1 MQISDGPSQIREALF
16 SLNCCF
22 ESKCIISYQPDIE
35 DFKTTNVKYY
45 CPYKAIF
52 EFGIPLVNL
61 LYTCIVVFSFYRSC
75 QFANCSKSKYPG
87 TNIWKQKISE
97 RMVPGLRNKQAKQS
111 YIVCERRSFIWHLT
125 FAFENACPWPIWDTQ
140 LKLFSRLTTFTH
152 QQKKIPRCSP
162 KEKIKWHKKII
173 IIKCQVLVSGF
184 RFLKEIGYNYLWS
197 HAVENWKKRT
207 IKYREQH
214 SGTSI

>member
-61 LYTCIVVFSFYRSC
+61 LHTCIVVFSFYRSC

-87 TNIWKQKISE
+87 TN
-97 RMVPGLRNKQAKQS
+97 N
-111 YIVCERRSFIWHLT
+111 
-125 FAFENACPWPIWDTQ
+125 
-140 LKLFSRLTTFTH
+140 
-152 QQKKIPRCSP
+152 
-162 KEKIKWHKKII
+162 
-173 IIKCQVLVSGF
+173 
-184 RFLKEIGYNYLWS
+184 
-197 HAVENWKKRT
+197 
-207 IKYREQH
+207 
-214 SGTSI
+214 